1 MPYYTHTSMKLE
13 NKVSKLK
20 GKYHKTCLILQMRN
34 YRLQMMLGKGLSLDG
49 ITNDYI
55 LILKIQVHM
64 EV

>member
-1 MPYYTHTSMKLE
+1 MPYYTHISMKLE

-20 GKYHKTCLILQMRN
+20 VKYHKIYLTLQMRN
-34 YRLQMMLGKGLSLDG
+34 YKLQMMSGKSLSLDG